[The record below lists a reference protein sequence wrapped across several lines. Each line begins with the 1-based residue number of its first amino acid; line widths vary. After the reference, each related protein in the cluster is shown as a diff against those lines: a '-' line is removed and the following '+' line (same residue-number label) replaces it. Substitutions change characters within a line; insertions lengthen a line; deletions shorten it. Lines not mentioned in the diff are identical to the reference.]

1 MAEPDNLKV
10 STSVVVDLAAER
22 FGRLLQ
28 NLRFRTSSHIK
39 ACGAEN
45 GRA

>member
-22 FGRLLQ
+22 FGREDFISVEMAKDS
-28 NLRFRTSSHIK
+28 RHSV
-39 ACGAEN
+39 G
-45 GRA
+45 